1 MTMDWF
7 ENDTQA
13 AGVGGLTIENGFG
26 RVVVHGSLSLSP
38 DAGSLGQIRAL
49 QRQLAELE
57 SALASKIEEGA
68 SVVVVDEVPVLE
80 TVENPFA

>member
-1 MTMDWF
+1 MTMNWF

-13 AGVGGLTIENGFG
+13 TGVGGLTIENGLG
-26 RVVVHGSLSLSP
+26 SVVVHGSLSLSR
-38 DAGSLGQIRAL
+38 DAVSLDQVRNL
-49 QRQLAELE
+49 QRKLAELE

-68 SVVVVDEVPVLE
+68 LVVAIDEVPVLE

>member
-7 ENDTQA
+7 ENDAQA
-13 AGVGGLTIENGFG
+13 AGVGGLTIENGLG
-26 RVVVHGSLSLSP
+26 SVVVHGNLSLSP
-38 DAGSLGQIRAL
+38 DAVSLGQLRTL
-49 QRQLAELE
+49 QRKLAELE

-68 SVVVVDEVPVLE
+68 SVVVADEVPVLE